1 MALKNL
7 NGRKVRE
14 LLVYPDYTD
23 RELTGKLTGGNYS
36 EGLASISA
44 VMKQGGHDVKLL
56 HLLYLH
62 SEQEFKEK
70 LKAMGEFDI
79 IGFSIRTTAFPDS
92 QLYIKWAKEVLP
104 DALITAGSY
113 HCTLAPDEVMSL
125 TGIDALTIGDGEY
138 AALELADK
146 MSAGEDYTNILS
158 MWFRM
163 DDGSIKK
170 NPVAPL
176 FEDLDRLPIP
186 DFDLFDYDNLDSV
199 KVGTAIVMMSR
210 GCRYNCTYCGN
221 SQFRNVYPNKKIYS
235 RFRSPQ
241 NGILY
246 LKTLLEKHPQIKVI
260 NFRDAIFNMM
270 PDWTEEF
277 LDLYTKEIHLPFT
290 GNIRFDILTEE
301 SVRKMKE
308 AGCYTIDMG
317 LESGDQEMRFKYL
330 KRYMTD
336 EMIINCSKWF
346 HKYGI
351 AQLTYNII
359 GLPYEDKYRALKTIK
374 LNAKAGADRVIPNIF
389 YPYPG
394 TKLYD
399 IAMEGG
405 FIPEGGVSPDAR
417 VPLVQPQFPE
427 HEVLYLQAYFAHFVR
442 RYKWA
447 YAMPEWLGKP
457 YEKWLDARATG
468 KHVPYKLLVKLH
480 DGYSKVRN
488 WLKNLLI
495 DHLPKVYMKL
505 RVWKHRKKAK
515 KVD

>member
-7 NGRKVRE
+7 GGAKARM

-23 RELTGKLTGGNYS
+23 RELSGKLTGGNYS

-44 VMKQGGHDVKLL
+44 VLKQAGHTVKLM

-62 SEQEFKEK
+62 SEQEFKDK
-70 LKAMGEFDI
+70 LLGLGEFDI
-79 IGFSIRTTAFPDS
+79 IGFSIRTTAFEDCKK
-92 QLYIKWAKEVLP
+92 YIGWTKEVCP
-104 DALITAGSY
+104 DVLITCGSY
-113 HCTLAPDEVMSL
+113 HCTLAPDEVL
-125 TGIDALTIGDGEY
+125 AVDGVDCITIGDGEY
-138 AALELADK
+138 AELELCDK
-146 MSAGEDYTNILS
+146 MSAGEDYTDVESKYFKLE
-158 MWFRM
+158 
-163 DDGSIKK
+163 DGSIKK
-170 NPVAPL
+170 NPIRPL

-186 DFDLFDYDNLDSV
+186 DFELFDYDNLDSV

-246 LKTLLEKHPQIKVI
+246 LKTLLERHPQIKVI
-260 NFRDAIFNMM
+260 NFRDAIFNMI
-270 PDWTEEF
+270 PEWFDEF

-290 GNIRFDILTEE
+290 GNIRFDILTEDT
-301 SVRKMKE
+301 VRKMKE

-317 LESGDQEMRFKYL
+317 LESGDSEMRFKYL

-359 GLPYEDKYRALKTIK
+359 GLPYEDKFRALKTIK

-394 TKLYD
+394 TKLYE
-399 IAMEGG
+399 IAKEGG
-405 FIPEGGVSPDAR
+405 FLPEHISPDVR

-427 HEVLYLQAYFAHFVR
+427 HEVLYIEAYFAHFVR

-457 YEKWLDARATG
+457 YEKFLDVRVTG
-468 KHVPYKLLVKLH
+468 KYVPYKFLVKIH
-480 DGYSKVRN
+480 DIYAKGRSKV
-488 WLKNLLI
+488 KNFVI
-495 DHLPKVYMKL
+495 DNLPKLYMKL
-505 RVWKHRKKAK
+505 RTLKHRKRAK
-515 KVD
+515 G

>member
-1 MALKNL
+1 
-7 NGRKVRE
+7 
-14 LLVYPDYTD
+14 
-23 RELTGKLTGGNYS
+23 
-36 EGLASISA
+36 
-44 VMKQGGHDVKLL
+44 
-56 HLLYLH
+56 
-62 SEQEFKEK
+62 
-70 LKAMGEFDI
+70 
-79 IGFSIRTTAFPDS
+79 
-92 QLYIKWAKEVLP
+92 
-104 DALITAGSY
+104 
-113 HCTLAPDEVMSL
+113 
-125 TGIDALTIGDGEY
+125 
-138 AALELADK
+138 
-146 MSAGEDYTNILS
+146 
-158 MWFRM
+158 
-163 DDGSIKK
+163 
-170 NPVAPL
+170 
-176 FEDLDRLPIP
+176 
-186 DFDLFDYDNLDSV
+186 
-199 KVGTAIVMMSR
+199 MMSR

-277 LDLYTKEIHLPFT
+277 LALYTKEIHLPFT

-301 SVRKMKE
+301 SVRLLKE

-346 HKYGI
+346 HKHGI

-359 GLPYEDKYRALKTIK
+359 GLPYEDKHRALKTIK

-399 IAMEGG
+399 IAKEGG

-427 HEVLYLQAYFAHFVR
+427 HEVLYLQAYFSHFVR

-457 YEKWLDARATG
+457 YEKWLDHRATG

-480 DGYSKVRN
+480 DGYAKVRN
-488 WLKNLLI
+488 ALKNFLV

-505 RVWKHRKKAK
+505 RVLKHRKRAK
-515 KVD
+515 KV